1 MFLSFK
7 VFVKLQLKLVEIE
20 KQLLYRID
28 YLREI
33 FKEFLK
39 LKFLQKEEFLIAD
52 RLDVKD
58 GSQDLVN

>member
-7 VFVKLQLKLVEIE
+7 VFVKLQLKLVEIK

-28 YLREI
+28 NVCEI
-33 FKEFLK
+33 FKECLK
-39 LKFLQKEEFLIAD
+39 LKCLQKEEFLIVD

>member
-7 VFVKLQLKLVEIE
+7 VFVKLQLKLVEIK

-28 YLREI
+28 NVCEI

-39 LKFLQKEEFLIAD
+39 LKFLQKEEFLIVD

>member
-7 VFVKLQLKLVEIE
+7 VFVKLQLKLVEIK

-28 YLREI
+28 NVCEI
-33 FKEFLK
+33 FKECLK
-39 LKFLQKEEFLIAD
+39 LKRLQKEEFLIVD

>member
-39 LKFLQKEEFLIAD
+39 LKFLQKEEFLIVD